1 MSARPATSTR
11 TTGSPLIQ
19 VAAGAL
25 GLEQA
30 CVCVL
35 SGGRSSERDVSLDS
49 GRVIQAALA
58 RGARNDESDGR
69 GPARVRTVEIQ
80 EDGRWRVGHETLS
93 PGAALD
99 VLGDV
104 DVFFSAL
111 HGGEGEGGAIQGLF
125 TCCDRAFTG
134 SGVAACAASLDKVF
148 GRRLLEAEGARVA
161 PGRVVSRTDWR
172 TDPAAVEQELGEV
185 DEAGQRRRARRRAA
199 IEHLT
204 TAQATETVQQAVEA
218 AIQRLILAYA
228 PGATTSA
235 VVRYLASPAEAILE
249 TASSEGVDLIVLASH
264 GRSGMTRWM
273 LGSVAEKITRSADIP
288 VLIVPVRDEATA
300 SADSPT

>member
-1 MSARPATSTR
+1 MKQPNKILVPVDLSERSEVGMAYAAMMAE
-11 TTGSPLIQ
+11 TTGAELVVMTNMQ
-19 VAAGAL
+19 VP
-25 GLEQA
+25 
-30 CVCVL
+30 
-35 SGGRSSERDVSLDS
+35 
-49 GRVIQAALA
+49 
-58 RGARNDESDGR
+58 ES
-69 GPARVRTVEIQ
+69 
-80 EDGRWRVGHETLS
+80 ETLE
-93 PGAALD
+93 AL
-99 VLGDV
+99 
-104 DVFFSAL
+104 
-111 HGGEGEGGAIQGLF
+111 
-125 TCCDRAFTG
+125 
-134 SGVAACAASLDKVF
+134 
-148 GRRLLEAEGARVA
+148 
-161 PGRVVSRTDWR
+161 
-172 TDPAAVEQELGEV
+172 
-185 DEAGQRRRARRRAA
+185 AA

-249 TASSEGVDLIVLASH
+249 TAYSEEVDLIVLASH